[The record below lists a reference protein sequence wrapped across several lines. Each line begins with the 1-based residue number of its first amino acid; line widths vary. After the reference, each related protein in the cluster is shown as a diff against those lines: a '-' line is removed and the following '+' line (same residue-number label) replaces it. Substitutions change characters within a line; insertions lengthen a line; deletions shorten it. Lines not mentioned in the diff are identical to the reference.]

1 MMNSRHIPDI
11 MKRSP
16 RRAPLRR
23 DYGELRP
30 KVKSGSGVGRG
41 DVDHTGPPR
50 RWPSSQRRR
59 AVRAQDT
66 ADSAQEIHSSLA
78 RGFGKA
84 DPPRRRDAEA
94 RRDAALGV
102 YFEDPAPFMGR
113 RCCQRVRAVPPPPRA
128 PLVQRQVP
136 PMERAAAAVA
146 VRHVGRRGRGRR
158 HQYSATPWDVGHQW
172 SVWAADFGEAAQ
184 EEARARG
191 RAGMQRLVKACSAQ
205 ARLVSARLRPA
216 VEQYLKECVGRAGMG
231 ARLGLVCSRERGQPP
246 HPRGS
251 GTGRCRQVRGPT
263 PASGRP
269 VDRKASG
276 ESARCIDTWDGGLI
290 GCARRTASGTMCSMT
305 SMPGPE

>member
-1 MMNSRHIPDI
+1 MAVVATPA
-11 MKRSP
+11 RSP
-16 RRAPLRR
+16 RPGHGRLGAGDPQFAGERLRQ
-23 DYGELRP
+23 
-30 KVKSGSGVGRG
+30 GR
-41 DVDHTGPPR
+41 
-50 RWPSSQRRR
+50 PSSPSRCGG
-59 AVRAQDT
+59 AQ
-66 ADSAQEIHSSLA
+66 
-78 RGFGKA
+78 
-84 DPPRRRDAEA
+84 
-94 RRDAALGV
+94 
-102 YFEDPAPFMGR
+102 GR
-113 RCCQRVRAVPPPPRA
+113 RSRRLLRGPSAVHGPAVLPTRPGRAPPPRA